1 MGAEVTVGAE
11 VGGDINTI
19 ILIFYKMDFIKNVD
33 ICCGLAW
40 GDEAKGKLI
49 TELIKYN
56 NNYDWV
62 CRWTGGSNAGHTI
75 YYEDKKYNTNIIPTG
90 IFYGKKCYIGPQC
103 YVNLEDLDKE
113 MSYLNEKGFNTDLL
127 KISDKV
133 HIIKPEHKEED
144 LFKYTKSQ
152 GSTGKGIAPC
162 SRDKYAR
169 LGLRLKDI
177 IDDTNYFKNLKYFD
191 IDKHIM
197 KDELYGNLL
206 CEGAQGFW
214 LDIDQGNYPFV
225 TSSITLPYSACSLGF
240 PPQKIRNIYGAAKI
254 YDTRVGVDPLF
265 SEELLKDENLS
276 NIAKIGNE
284 FGTTTG
290 RLRKVNWLDLDKLIE
305 AINISGTTHVIISK
319 IDVLEIINKFKL
331 KGGLEFNN
339 IADMKSY
346 INDKI
351 NNNCHLVQKIIY
363 SDSPKSIKF
372 V

>member
-1 MGAEVTVGAE
+1 
-11 VGGDINTI
+11 
-19 ILIFYKMDFIKNVD
+19 MDFIKNVD

-56 NNYDWV
+56 NNYDWI
-62 CRWTGGSNAGHTI
+62 CRWAGGSNAGHTI

-103 YVNLEDLDKE
+103 YVNLNDLDKE
-113 MSYLNEKGFNTDLL
+113 MIYLKENGFDINLI
-127 KISDKV
+127 KVSKKV
-133 HIIKPEHKEED
+133 HIVTSEHKEED
-144 LFKYTKSQ
+144 AKKYINSQ

-162 SRDKYAR
+162 GRDKYAR
-169 LGLRLKDI
+169 KGLRLCDI
-177 IDDTNYFKNLKYFD
+177 IDNVNYFQNLKCFD
-191 IDKHIM
+191 INKHIM
-197 KDELYGNLL
+197 TDKLYGNLL

-225 TSSITLPYSACSLGF
+225 TSSTTLPYSACSLGF

-265 SEELLKDENLS
+265 SEDLLKDKDLEE
-276 NIAKIGNE
+276 IAKIGNE

-331 KGGLEFNN
+331 NEGLEFNN
-339 IADMKSY
+339 INDMKSY
-346 INDKI
+346 INNKLND
-351 NNNCHLVQKIIY
+351 NCYLVQKIIY